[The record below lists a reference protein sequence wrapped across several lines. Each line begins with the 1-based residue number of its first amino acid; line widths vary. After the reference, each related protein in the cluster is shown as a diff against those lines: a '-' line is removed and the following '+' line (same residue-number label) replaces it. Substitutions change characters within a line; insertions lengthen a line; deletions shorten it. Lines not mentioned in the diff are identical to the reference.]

1 MLQFQRMSRSRK
13 RSGRLRLTEVITE
26 VSPAWWGFAG
36 VVCLLTPVITFLVL
50 RRLPEQVPRVVEST
64 VDVATVTRHLD
75 ERAELHSLMEKFL
88 LATTPEEKAPLV
100 RGSAMLLP
108 VMKAWYTRHPDEP
121 GGKYTPGTAT
131 ASEWVGGR
139 EFTLFGGRSRLGI
152 PVETIAERS
161 PEGIR
166 LDWRCLTGAGDM
178 EWEDWLRDRPQQSVT
193 MRGFARTDDYYAGPF
208 ADKSKYLCVKIADP
222 DSAFTVWAYADRNDA
237 DGRHLIEQ
245 LPAAENSIKVT
256 GTFTFPPDSSGRIPQ
271 VLATHIGTMGWLD
284 ESLSQS
290 PDIKEKPP
298 AR

>member
-1 MLQFQRMSRSRK
+1 MSRSRK
-13 RSGRLRLTEVITE
+13 RSGRLRFTEAISE

-36 VVCLLTPVITFLVL
+36 AVCLLTPVVAYLVL
-50 RRLPEQVPRVVEST
+50 HRGPEPAHVV
-64 VDVATVTRHLD
+64 VDADRDTATVTRHLD

-88 LATTPEEKAPLV
+88 LAATPEEKAPLV
-100 RGSAMLLP
+100 RGGAALLP
-108 VMKAWYTRHPDEP
+108 AMKAWYARHPDEP

-131 ASEWVGGR
+131 ASEWIGGR
-139 EFTLFGGRSRLGI
+139 EFTLFGGRNRLDI

-193 MRGFARTDDYYAGPF
+193 MRGFARTDEYYAGPF
-208 ADKSKYLCVKIADP
+208 ADKAKYLCVKVTDP
-222 DSAFTVWAYADRNDA
+222 DSAFTVWAYAERNGA
-237 DGRHLIEQ
+237 DGRHLSEQ
-245 LPAAENSIKVT
+245 LPVPENSIRVT
-256 GTFTFPPDSSGRIPQ
+256 GAFAFPPDSSGSIPQ